1 MAKYAGPFVIAKR
14 LFEDVYKL
22 DLPPEIKVHPTFH
35 VSLLKPYH
43 EDKVRP
49 ERKQVLRP
57 PPELVGDHLEFEVE
71 GILKCRNTKKK
82 GKEYLEKWRGY
93 HEKEATW
100 VEAKYMANAKEMVE
114 RYESQRRSKTPGK
127 H

>member
-1 MAKYAGPFVIAKR
+1 MWLNVKNFTLPDGLTPKFMAKYAGPFVIAKR

-22 DLPPEIKVHPTFH
+22 DLPPETKIHPTFH

-57 PPELVGDHLEFEVE
+57 SPELVGELVSS
-71 GILKCRNTKKK
+71 R
-82 GKEYLEKWRGY
+82 
-93 HEKEATW
+93 
-100 VEAKYMANAKEMVE
+100 
-114 RYESQRRSKTPGK
+114 
-127 H
+127 

>member
-1 MAKYAGPFVIAKR
+1 MKNFTLPDGLTPISMAKYVSPFVIAKR

-22 DLPPEIKVHPTFH
+22 DLPPETKIHPTFH

-57 PPELVGDHLEFEVE
+57 SPELVGELVSS
-71 GILKCRNTKKK
+71 R
-82 GKEYLEKWRGY
+82 
-93 HEKEATW
+93 
-100 VEAKYMANAKEMVE
+100 
-114 RYESQRRSKTPGK
+114 
-127 H
+127 